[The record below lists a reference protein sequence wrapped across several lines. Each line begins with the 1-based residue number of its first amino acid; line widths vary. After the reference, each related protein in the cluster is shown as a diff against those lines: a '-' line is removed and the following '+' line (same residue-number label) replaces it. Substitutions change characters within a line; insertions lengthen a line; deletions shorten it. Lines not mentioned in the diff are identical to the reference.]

1 MIQESNLQVTVLEQI
16 FFCKKYGRVGEW
28 MDGSK
33 SSFMDEFQQSTNNIQ
48 FFAVILK
55 VFLTGNLL

>member
-1 MIQESNLQVTVLEQI
+1 MDG
-16 FFCKKYGRVGEW
+16 FGER